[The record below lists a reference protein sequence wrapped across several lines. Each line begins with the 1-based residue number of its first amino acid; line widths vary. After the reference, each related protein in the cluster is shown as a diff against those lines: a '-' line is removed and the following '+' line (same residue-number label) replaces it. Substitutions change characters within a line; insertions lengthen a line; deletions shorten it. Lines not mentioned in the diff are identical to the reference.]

1 MKFLKFFAKSVI
13 LDEKFLMFLLCNALS
28 NAYKNSDLFSFS
40 KGFLGAFLIGF
51 VVYYGCVLIPKKRLR
66 YSLEW
71 LFIGSG
77 IIFSVAEIFTLF
89 MFKMPFSKGLIDT
102 LLATNSSETMA
113 FIKSYKNYLFYYAFI
128 LIALLIAIKIIR
140 FRALIPGVIASV
152 LGLSIL
158 TIGSVHGLTK
168 NDAILKRS
176 LRSLSLARG
185 FYSAYLSLL
194 NRQQAIKFYSFL
206 NNLYLP
212 NDYLLSA
219 GDVKNVVLVIG
230 ESASRN
236 FMQLYGYS
244 VPNNPLLSG
253 LANKRESNNLF
264 VFSDA
269 ISKEARTSEVFESLL
284 NYSNA
289 ETNKPW
295 YHYHNMIDIFKRS
308 HYETFWLEKQ
318 VMDQWGSTQNLVS
331 NRSKNRYYI
340 LGDLEKQIID
350 QWGSAQNQVSKH
362 SKNRYP
368 ILGDYGAYDEELV
381 KFYTKNVQSRLKSK
395 NFIVF
400 HLIGSH
406 LWYSDRFPKSF
417 AKFKTSD
424 LDFSNLHANSDRDK
438 QIVADYVNSLY
449 YNDSVLNEIFNLFK
463 DKDAIVFY
471 LSDHA
476 QDMFES
482 GSTYGHRCSKAGLEI
497 PFMIYVSG
505 IFKEKHPE
513 KVKLIKNALNKP
525 FMSDDLIHSLLPLVG
540 IHTKDEIESKN
551 LFSPQF
557 YAQRKRIVCYGSMD
571 YDKTK

>member
-1 MKFLKFFAKSVI
+1 MKFLKFFTKSVI
-13 LDEKFLMFLLCNALS
+13 LDEKFLMFLLCNTLS

-40 KGFLGAFLIGF
+40 KGFLGTFLIGF
-51 VVYYGCVLIPKKRLR
+51 VVYYAAALIPKRPLQRL
-66 YSLEW
+66 LEW

-89 MFKMPFSKGLIDT
+89 MFKMPFSRGLIDT
-102 LLATNSSETMA
+102 LLATNGSETMA
-113 FIKSYKNYLFYYAFI
+113 FVKSYNNYLFYYAFI
-128 LIALLIAIKIIR
+128 LIALLIVIKTIR
-140 FRALIPGVIASV
+140 FRALVPGVVASI
-152 LGLSIL
+152 LGLSLL
-158 TIGSVHGLTK
+158 TIGSVRYVKYLTS

-185 FYSAYLSLL
+185 FYSAYLSLSD
-194 NRQQAIKFYSFL
+194 RQQAIKFYSFL

-212 NDYLLSA
+212 SDYLSST
-219 GDVKNVVLVIG
+219 GDVSNIVLVIG

-236 FMQLYGYS
+236 FMQLYGYNA
-244 VPNNPLLSG
+244 PNNPLLSE
-253 LANKRESNNLF
+253 LANERERESNNLF
-264 VFSDA
+264 VFSDT
-269 ISKEARTSEVFESLL
+269 ISKEAHTSEVFESLL

-318 VMDQWGSTQNLVS
+318 IIDQWGITQSLVS

-340 LGDLEKQIID
+340 LG
-350 QWGSAQNQVSKH
+350 N
-362 SKNRYP
+362 
-368 ILGDYGAYDEELV
+368 YGAYDEELV
-381 KFYTKNVQSRLKSK
+381 KFYSKNVQSRLKSK

-400 HLIGSH
+400 HLLGSH
-406 LWYSDRFPKSF
+406 SWYADRFPKSF
-417 AKFKTSD
+417 AKFKPND
-424 LDFSNLHANSDRDK
+424 LDFSNLHASSDRDK
-438 QIVADYVNSLY
+438 QIVTDYVNSLY
-449 YNDSVLNEIFNLFK
+449 YNDVVLNGIFNLFK

-482 GSTYGHRCSKAGLEI
+482 GPTYGHRCSKAGLEI

-551 LFSPQF
+551 LFSPKF
-557 YAQRKRIVCYGSMD
+557 DAQRKRIVCYNSMD
-571 YDKTK
+571 YDKIK

>member
-1 MKFLKFFAKSVI
+1 MKKLLKFLKFFASSVT

-51 VVYYGCVLIPKKRLR
+51 VVYYGCALIPKKCLR

-71 LFIGSG
+71 LFIGSS

-113 FIKSYKNYLFYYAFI
+113 FIKSYKNYLPYYALI
-128 LIALLIAIKIIR
+128 LIALLITIKIIR
-140 FRALIPGVIASV
+140 FRALVPGVIVGV
-152 LGLSIL
+152 LGLSVL
-158 TIGSVHGLTK
+158 TIGSVHNIKPLTN

-176 LRSLSLARG
+176 LFSLSLARG
-185 FYSAYLSLL
+185 FYSAYLSLFD
-194 NRQQAIKFYSFL
+194 RQQAIKFYSFL

-212 NDYLLSA
+212 SDYLSST

-244 VPNNPLLSG
+244 VPNNPLLSQ
-253 LANKRESNNLF
+253 LANERERESSNLF
-264 VFSDA
+264 VFFDT
-269 ISKEARTSEVFESLL
+269 ISKEAHTSDVFESLL
-284 NYSNA
+284 NYSDA

-295 YHYHNMIDIFKRS
+295 YHYRNMIDIFKRS

-318 VMDQWGSTQNLVS
+318 IVDEWGITQNLVS
-331 NRSKNRYYI
+331 SRSKNRYYI
-340 LGDLEKQIID
+340 LG
-350 QWGSAQNQVSKH
+350 N
-362 SKNRYP
+362 
-368 ILGDYGAYDEELV
+368 YGAYDEELV
-381 KFYTKNVQSRLKSK
+381 KFYSKNIPSQLKSK

-406 LWYSDRFPKSF
+406 SWYADRFPKSF
-417 AKFKTSD
+417 AKFKPSD
-424 LDFSNLHANSDRDK
+424 LSFSNLHVSNDRDK

-449 YNDSVLNEIFNLFK
+449 YNDAVLNGIFNLFK

-476 QDMFES
+476 QDIFES

-497 PFMIYVSG
+497 PFMIYVSD

-513 KVKLIKNALNKP
+513 KVELIKNALNKP

-540 IHTKDEIESKN
+540 IRTKDEIESKN
-551 LFSPQF
+551 LFSPKF
-557 YAQRKRIVCYGSMD
+557 DAQRKRITCRWGFGS
-571 YDKTK
+571 

>member
-1 MKFLKFFAKSVI
+1 MEKLLKFLKFFANSVT
-13 LDEKFLMFLLCNALS
+13 LDEKFLIFLLCNALS

-51 VVYYGCVLIPKKRLR
+51 VVYYGCALIPKKRLR

-113 FIKSYKNYLFYYAFI
+113 FIKSYKNYLLYYALI
-128 LIALLIAIKIIR
+128 LIALLITIKIIR
-140 FRALIPGVIASV
+140 FRALVPGVIAGV

-158 TIGSVHGLTK
+158 TIGNVRNVKPLTN

-176 LRSLSLARG
+176 LFSLSLARG
-185 FYSAYLSLL
+185 FYSAYLSLFD
-194 NRQQAIKFYSFL
+194 RQQAIKFYSFFS
-206 NNLYLP
+206 NLYLP
-212 NDYLLSA
+212 SDYLSST
-219 GDVKNVVLVIG
+219 GDVPNIVLVIG

-244 VPNNPLLSG
+244 VPNNPLLSE
-253 LANKRESNNLF
+253 LANERERESNNLF
-264 VFSDA
+264 VFSDT
-269 ISKEARTSEVFESLL
+269 ISKEAHTSDVFESLL
-284 NYSNA
+284 NYSDA

-295 YHYHNMIDIFKRS
+295 YHYRNMIDIFKRS

-318 VMDQWGSTQNLVS
+318 TVDEWGITQNLVS

-340 LGDLEKQIID
+340 LG
-350 QWGSAQNQVSKH
+350 N
-362 SKNRYP
+362 
-368 ILGDYGAYDEELV
+368 YGAYDEELV
-381 KFYTKNVQSRLKSK
+381 KFYSKNILSQLKSK

-400 HLIGSH
+400 HLRGSH
-406 LWYSDRFPKSF
+406 KTYSERFPKSF
-417 AKFKTSD
+417 AKFKPSD
-424 LDFSNLHANSDRDK
+424 LSFSNLHASNDRDK

-449 YNDSVLNEIFNLFK
+449 YNDAVLNGIFNLFK

-476 QDMFES
+476 QDVFES
-482 GSTYGHRCSKAGLEI
+482 GPTYGHRCSKAGLEI
-497 PFMIYVSG
+497 PFMIYISD

-513 KVKLIKNALNKP
+513 KVELIKNALNKP

-540 IHTKDEIESKN
+540 IRTKDEIKSKN

-557 YAQRKRIVCYGSMD
+557 DAQRKRAVCYGSMD
-571 YDKTK
+571 YDRAEK

>member
-1 MKFLKFFAKSVI
+1 MKFLKFFASSVT

-51 VVYYGCVLIPKKRLR
+51 VVYYGCALIPKKRLK

-113 FIKSYKNYLFYYAFI
+113 FIKSYKNYLLYYALI

-140 FRALIPGVIASV
+140 FRALVPGVIASV

-158 TIGSVHGLTK
+158 TIGSVRNIKHLTK

-176 LRSLSLARG
+176 LFSLSLARG
-185 FYSAYLSLL
+185 FYSAYLSLFD
-194 NRQQAIKFYSFL
+194 RQQAIKFYSFL

-212 NDYLLSA
+212 SDYLSST
-219 GDVKNVVLVIG
+219 GDISNVVLVIG

-244 VPNNPLLSG
+244 VPNNPLSSE
-253 LANKRESNNLF
+253 LANERERERESNNLF
-264 VFSDA
+264 VFSDT
-269 ISKEARTSEVFESLL
+269 ISKEAHTSDVFESLL
-284 NYSNA
+284 NYSDA
-289 ETNKPW
+289 ETTKPW

-318 VMDQWGSTQNLVS
+318 IVDEWGITQNLVS

-340 LGDLEKQIID
+340 LG
-350 QWGSAQNQVSKH
+350 N
-362 SKNRYP
+362 
-368 ILGDYGAYDEELV
+368 YGAYDEELV
-381 KFYTKNVQSRLKSK
+381 KFYSKNVQPQLKSK

-400 HLIGSH
+400 HLLGSH
-406 LWYSDRFPKSF
+406 SWYADRFPKSF
-417 AKFKTSD
+417 AKFKPSD
-424 LDFSNLHANSDRDK
+424 LSFSNLHASSDRDK

-449 YNDSVLNEIFNLFK
+449 YNDFVLNGIFNLFK

-476 QDMFES
+476 QDIFES
-482 GSTYGHRCSKAGLEI
+482 GPTYGHSCSKAGLEI
-497 PFMIYVSG
+497 PFMIYVSD

-557 YAQRKRIVCYGSMD
+557 DAQRKRAVCYGSMN
-571 YDKTK
+571 YDRTK

>member
-1 MKFLKFFAKSVI
+1 MEKLLKFLKFFASSVT

-51 VVYYGCVLIPKKRLR
+51 VVYYGYALIPKKRLK

-102 LLATNSSETMA
+102 LLATNGPETMA
-113 FIKSYKNYLFYYAFI
+113 FVKSYNNYLFYYAFI
-128 LIALLIAIKIIR
+128 LISLLIAIKTIR
-140 FRALIPGVIASV
+140 FRALVPGVIASV

-158 TIGSVHGLTK
+158 TIGSVRNIKHLTE

-176 LRSLSLARG
+176 LFSLSLARW
-185 FYSAYLSLL
+185 FYSAYLSLTD
-194 NRQQAIKFYSFL
+194 RQQAIKFYSFF

-212 NDYLLSA
+212 SDYLSGT
-219 GDVKNVVLVIG
+219 GDVSNVILVIG

-236 FMQLYGYS
+236 FMQLYGYNA
-244 VPNNPLLSG
+244 PNNPLLSE
-253 LANKRESNNLF
+253 LANERERESNNLF
-264 VFSDA
+264 VFSDT
-269 ISKEARTSEVFESLL
+269 ISKEAHTSEVFESLL
-284 NYSNA
+284 NYNNA

-318 VMDQWGSTQNLVS
+318 IIDQWGITQNLVS

-340 LGDLEKQIID
+340 LGD
-350 QWGSAQNQVSKH
+350 
-362 SKNRYP
+362 
-368 ILGDYGAYDEELV
+368 YGAYDEELA
-381 KFYTKNVQSRLKSK
+381 KFYSKNVQPKLKSK

-400 HLIGSH
+400 HLLGSH
-406 LWYSDRFPKSF
+406 SWYADRFPKSF
-417 AKFKTSD
+417 TKFKPND
-424 LDFSNLHANSDRDK
+424 LDFSHLHASSDRDK
-438 QIVADYVNSLY
+438 QIVTDYVNSLY
-449 YNDSVLNEIFNLFK
+449 YNDAVLNGIFNLFK

-497 PFMIYVSG
+497 PFMIYVSD

-513 KVKLIKNALNKP
+513 KVELIKNALNKP

-551 LFSPQF
+551 LFSPKF
-557 YAQRKRIVCYGSMD
+557 DTQRKRTTCRWGFGS
-571 YDKTK
+571 

>member
-1 MKFLKFFAKSVI
+1 MEKLLKFLKFFASSVT
-13 LDEKFLMFLLCNALS
+13 LDEKFLIFLLCNALS

-51 VVYYGCVLIPKKRLR
+51 VVYYGCALIPKKRLQ

-113 FIKSYKNYLFYYAFI
+113 FIKSYKNYLFYYALI
-128 LIALLIAIKIIR
+128 LIALLIMIKIIR
-140 FRALIPGVIASV
+140 FRALVPGVIAGV

-158 TIGSVHGLTK
+158 TIGSVRNIKHLTK

-176 LRSLSLARG
+176 LFSLSLARG
-185 FYSAYLSLL
+185 FYSAYLSLFD
-194 NRQQAIKFYSFL
+194 RQQAIKFYSFFS
-206 NNLYLP
+206 NLYLP
-212 NDYLLSA
+212 SDYLSST
-219 GDVKNVVLVIG
+219 GDVPNVVLVIG

-244 VPNNPLLSG
+244 VPNNPLLSE
-253 LANKRESNNLF
+253 LANERERESNNLF
-264 VFSDA
+264 VFSDT
-269 ISKEARTSEVFESLL
+269 ISKEAHTSDVFENLL
-284 NYSNA
+284 NYSDA

-318 VMDQWGSTQNLVS
+318 IVDEWGITQNLVS

-340 LGDLEKQIID
+340 LG
-350 QWGSAQNQVSKH
+350 N
-362 SKNRYP
+362 
-368 ILGDYGAYDEELV
+368 YGAYDEELV
-381 KFYTKNVQSRLKSK
+381 KFYSKNVQPQLKSK

-406 LWYSDRFPKSF
+406 SWYADRFPKSF
-417 AKFKTSD
+417 AKFKPSD
-424 LDFSNLHANSDRDK
+424 LSFSNLHVSNDRDK

-449 YNDSVLNEIFNLFK
+449 YNDAVLNGIFNLFK

-476 QDMFES
+476 QDVFES

-497 PFMIYVSG
+497 PFMIYVSD

-525 FMSDDLIHSLLPLVG
+525 FMSDNLIHSLLPLVG
-540 IHTKDEIESKN
+540 IRTKDEIESKN

-557 YAQRKRIVCYGSMD
+557 DAQRKRAVCHGSMD
-571 YDKTK
+571 YDKVAK

>member
-1 MKFLKFFAKSVI
+1 MEKLLKFLKFFASSVT
-13 LDEKFLMFLLCNALS
+13 LDEKFLIFLLCNALS

-51 VVYYGCVLIPKKRLR
+51 VVYYAATLIPKRPLQRL
-66 YSLEW
+66 LEW

-102 LLATNSSETMA
+102 LLATNGPETMA
-113 FIKSYKNYLFYYAFI
+113 FVKSYNNYLFYYALI

-140 FRALIPGVIASV
+140 FRALVPGVIASV

-158 TIGSVHGLTK
+158 TIGSVRLLNTSTS

-185 FYSAYLSLL
+185 FYSAYLSLTD
-194 NRQQAIKFYSFL
+194 RQQAIKFYSFF

-212 NDYLLSA
+212 SDYLSST
-219 GDVKNVVLVIG
+219 GDVSNVILVIG

-236 FMQLYGYS
+236 FMQLYGYNA
-244 VPNNPLLSG
+244 PNNPLLSE
-253 LANKRESNNLF
+253 LANERERERERESNNLF
-264 VFSDA
+264 VFSDT
-269 ISKEARTSEVFESLL
+269 ISKEAHTSDVFENLL

-289 ETNKPW
+289 EINKPW

-318 VMDQWGSTQNLVS
+318 IVDEWGITQNLVS

-340 LGDLEKQIID
+340 LG
-350 QWGSAQNQVSKH
+350 N
-362 SKNRYP
+362 
-368 ILGDYGAYDEELV
+368 YGAYDEELV
-381 KFYTKNVQSRLKSK
+381 KFYSKNVQPKLKSK

-400 HLIGSH
+400 HLLGSH
-406 LWYSDRFPKSF
+406 SWYADRFPKSF
-417 AKFKTSD
+417 AKFKPSD
-424 LDFSNLHANSDRDK
+424 LSFSNLHASNDRDK

-449 YNDSVLNEIFNLFK
+449 YNDFVLNGIFNLFK

-476 QDMFES
+476 QDIFES
-482 GSTYGHRCSKAGLEI
+482 GPTYGHSCSKAGLEI
-497 PFMIYVSG
+497 PFMIYVSD

-551 LFSPQF
+551 LFSPKF
-557 YAQRKRIVCYGSMD
+557 DSQRKRAVCYGSMN
-571 YDKTK
+571 YDRTK

>member
-1 MKFLKFFAKSVI
+1 MEKLLKFLKFFASSVT

-51 VVYYGCVLIPKKRLR
+51 VVYYGCALIPKKRLR

-113 FIKSYKNYLFYYAFI
+113 FIKSYKNYLFYYALI
-128 LIALLIAIKIIR
+128 LIALLVTIKIIR
-140 FRALIPGVIASV
+140 FRALVPGVIAGV

-158 TIGSVHGLTK
+158 TIGSVRNVKHLAK
-168 NDAILKRS
+168 NDAILKKS
-176 LRSLSLARG
+176 LHSLSLARG
-185 FYSAYLSLL
+185 FYSAYLSLFD
-194 NRQQAIKFYSFL
+194 RQQAIKFYSFFS
-206 NNLYLP
+206 NLYLP
-212 NDYLLSA
+212 SDYLSST

-236 FMQLYGYS
+236 FMQLYGYNA
-244 VPNNPLLSG
+244 PNNPLLSE
-253 LANKRESNNLF
+253 LANERERESNNLF
-264 VFSDA
+264 VFSDT
-269 ISKEARTSEVFESLL
+269 ISKEAHISDVFESLL
-284 NYSNA
+284 NYSDA
-289 ETNKPW
+289 ETTKPW

-318 VMDQWGSTQNLVS
+318 IVDEWGITQNLVS

-340 LGDLEKQIID
+340 LG
-350 QWGSAQNQVSKH
+350 N
-362 SKNRYP
+362 
-368 ILGDYGAYDEELV
+368 YGAYDEELV
-381 KFYTKNVQSRLKSK
+381 KFYSKNVQPQLKSK

-400 HLIGSH
+400 HLLGSH
-406 LWYSDRFPKSF
+406 SWYADRFPKSF
-417 AKFKTSD
+417 AKFKPSD
-424 LDFSNLHANSDRDK
+424 LSFSNLHVSNDRDK

-449 YNDSVLNEIFNLFK
+449 YNDFVLNGIFNLFK

-476 QDMFES
+476 QDVFES
-482 GSTYGHRCSKAGLEI
+482 GPTYGHSCSKAGLEI
-497 PFMIYVSG
+497 PFMIYVSD

-551 LFSPQF
+551 LFSPKF
-557 YAQRKRIVCYGSMD
+557 DTQRKRTTCRWGFGS
-571 YDKTK
+571 

>member
-1 MKFLKFFAKSVI
+1 MEKLLKFLKFFANSVT

-51 VVYYGCVLIPKKRLR
+51 VVYYGCTLIPKKRLK

-128 LIALLIAIKIIR
+128 LISLLIAIKIIR
-140 FRALIPGVIASV
+140 FRALVPGVIAGV

-158 TIGSVHGLTK
+158 TIGSVRNIKHLTK

-176 LRSLSLARG
+176 LFSLSLTRG
-185 FYSAYLSLL
+185 FYSAYLSLFD
-194 NRQQAIKFYSFL
+194 RQQAIKFYSFL

-212 NDYLLSA
+212 SDYLSSM
-219 GDVKNVVLVIG
+219 GDVENVVLVIG

-236 FMQLYGYS
+236 FMQLYGYNA
-244 VPNNPLLSG
+244 PNNPLLSK
-253 LANKRESNNLF
+253 LANERERESNNLF
-264 VFSDA
+264 VFSDT
-269 ISKEARTSEVFESLL
+269 ISKEAHTSDVFESLL

-318 VMDQWGSTQNLVS
+318 IVDEWGITQNLVS

-340 LGDLEKQIID
+340 LG
-350 QWGSAQNQVSKH
+350 N
-362 SKNRYP
+362 
-368 ILGDYGAYDEELV
+368 YGAYDEELV
-381 KFYTKNVQSRLKSK
+381 KFYSKNIPSQLKSK

-400 HLIGSH
+400 HLLGSH
-406 LWYSDRFPKSF
+406 SWYADRFPKSF
-417 AKFKTSD
+417 AKFKPSD
-424 LDFSNLHANSDRDK
+424 LSFSNLHASSDRDK

-449 YNDSVLNEIFNLFK
+449 YNDFVLNGIFNLFK

-476 QDMFES
+476 QDIFES
-482 GSTYGHRCSKAGLEI
+482 GPTYGHRCSKAGLEI
-497 PFMIYVSG
+497 PFMIYVSD

-551 LFSPQF
+551 LFSPKF
-557 YAQRKRIVCYGSMD
+557 DTQRKRAVCYGSMN
-571 YDKTK
+571 YDRTK

>member
-51 VVYYGCVLIPKKRLR
+51 VVYYATALIPKRPLQRL
-66 YSLEW
+66 LEW

-102 LLATNSSETMA
+102 LLATNGSETMA
-113 FIKSYKNYLFYYAFI
+113 FVKSYNNYLFYYAFI
-128 LIALLIAIKIIR
+128 LIALLIAIKTIR
-140 FRALIPGVIASV
+140 FRALVPGVIASV

-158 TIGSVHGLTK
+158 TIGSVRLLNTSTS

-185 FYSAYLSLL
+185 FYSAYLSLTD
-194 NRQQAIKFYSFL
+194 RQQAIKFYSFF

-212 NDYLLSA
+212 SDYLSGT
-219 GDVKNVVLVIG
+219 GDVSNVILVIG

-236 FMQLYGYS
+236 FMQLYGYNA
-244 VPNNPLLSG
+244 PNNPLLSE
-253 LANKRESNNLF
+253 LANERERERESNNLF
-264 VFSDA
+264 VFSDT
-269 ISKEARTSEVFESLL
+269 ISKEAHTSDVFENLL

-318 VMDQWGSTQNLVS
+318 IIDQWGITQNLVS

-340 LGDLEKQIID
+340 LGD
-350 QWGSAQNQVSKH
+350 
-362 SKNRYP
+362 
-368 ILGDYGAYDEELV
+368 YGAYDEELV
-381 KFYTKNVQSRLKSK
+381 KFYAKNVQSKLKSK

-400 HLIGSH
+400 HLLGSH
-406 LWYSDRFPKSF
+406 SWYADRFPKSF
-417 AKFKTSD
+417 AKFKPSD
-424 LDFSNLHANSDRDK
+424 LDFSNLHASSDRDK
-438 QIVADYVNSLY
+438 QIVTDYVNSLY
-449 YNDSVLNEIFNLFK
+449 YNDAVLNEIFNLFK

-551 LFSPQF
+551 LFSPKF
-557 YAQRKRIVCYGSMD
+557 DAQRKRIVCRGSMD
-571 YDKTK
+571 YDKIK

>member
-1 MKFLKFFAKSVI
+1 MEKRLKFLKFFAKSVI

-51 VVYYGCVLIPKKRLR
+51 VVYYAAALIPKRPLQRL
-66 YSLEW
+66 LEW

-77 IIFSVAEIFTLF
+77 IILSVAEIFTLF

-102 LLATNSSETMA
+102 LLATNGSETMA
-113 FIKSYKNYLFYYAFI
+113 FVKSYNNYLFYYAFI
-128 LIALLIAIKIIR
+128 LIALLIAIKTIR
-140 FRALIPGVIASV
+140 FRALVPGVVASV
-152 LGLSIL
+152 LGLSLL
-158 TIGSVHGLTK
+158 TIGSVRHVKYLTS

-176 LRSLSLARG
+176 LCSLSLARG
-185 FYSAYLSLL
+185 FYSAYLSLTD
-194 NRQQAIKFYSFL
+194 RQQAIKFYSFF

-212 NDYLLSA
+212 SDYLSST
-219 GDVKNVVLVIG
+219 GDVSNVVLVIG
-230 ESASRN
+230 ESTSRN
-236 FMQLYGYS
+236 FMQLYGYNA
-244 VPNNPLLSG
+244 PNNPLLSQ
-253 LANKRESNNLF
+253 LANERESNNLF

-269 ISKEARTSEVFESLL
+269 ISKEAHISEVFESLL

-318 VMDQWGSTQNLVS
+318 IIDQWGITQSLVS
-331 NRSKNRYYI
+331 SRSKNRYYI
-340 LGDLEKQIID
+340 LG
-350 QWGSAQNQVSKH
+350 N
-362 SKNRYP
+362 
-368 ILGDYGAYDEELV
+368 YGAYDEELA
-381 KFYTKNVQSRLKSK
+381 KFYSKNVQSRLKSK

-406 LWYSDRFPKSF
+406 SWYADRFPKSF
-417 AKFKTSD
+417 AKFKPND
-424 LDFSNLHANSDRDK
+424 LDFSHLHTSSDRDK
-438 QIVADYVNSLY
+438 QIVTDYVNSLY
-449 YNDSVLNEIFNLFK
+449 YNDAVLNEIFNLFK

-497 PFMIYVSG
+497 PFMIYVSD

-540 IHTKDEIESKN
+540 IHTKDEVESKN
-551 LFSPQF
+551 LFSPKF
-557 YAQRKRIVCYGSMD
+557 DAQRKRIVCYNSMD
-571 YDKTK
+571 YDKIK

>member
-1 MKFLKFFAKSVI
+1 MEKLLKFLKFFASSVT

-51 VVYYGCVLIPKKRLR
+51 VVYYGCTLIPKKRLK

-128 LIALLIAIKIIR
+128 LISLLIAIKIIR
-140 FRALIPGVIASV
+140 FRALVPGVIAGV

-158 TIGSVHGLTK
+158 TIGSVRNVKHLTK

-176 LRSLSLARG
+176 LFSLSLTRG
-185 FYSAYLSLL
+185 FYSAYLSLTD
-194 NRQQAIKFYSFL
+194 RQQAIKFYSFL

-212 NDYLLSA
+212 SDYLSST

-244 VPNNPLLSG
+244 VPNNPLLSQ
-253 LANKRESNNLF
+253 LANERERERESNNLF
-264 VFSDA
+264 VFSDT
-269 ISKEARTSEVFESLL
+269 ISKEAHTSDVFENLL

-318 VMDQWGSTQNLVS
+318 IIDQWGITQNLVS

-340 LGDLEKQIID
+340 LGD
-350 QWGSAQNQVSKH
+350 
-362 SKNRYP
+362 
-368 ILGDYGAYDEELV
+368 YGAYDEELV
-381 KFYTKNVQSRLKSK
+381 KFYSKNIQPQLKSK

-406 LWYSDRFPKSF
+406 SWYADRFPKNF
-417 AKFKTSD
+417 AKFKPSD
-424 LDFSNLHANSDRDK
+424 LSFSNLHVSNDRDK

-449 YNDSVLNEIFNLFK
+449 YNDFVLNGIFNLFK

-476 QDMFES
+476 QDVFES
-482 GSTYGHRCSKAGLEI
+482 GPTYGHSCSKAGLEI
-497 PFMIYVSG
+497 PFMIYVSD

-551 LFSPQF
+551 LFSPKF
-557 YAQRKRIVCYGSMD
+557 DAQRKRITCRLGFGS
-571 YDKTK
+571 

>member
-1 MKFLKFFAKSVI
+1 MKFLKFFASSVT
-13 LDEKFLMFLLCNALS
+13 LDEKFLIFLLCNALS

-51 VVYYGCVLIPKKRLR
+51 VVYYGCALIPKKRLK

-113 FIKSYKNYLFYYAFI
+113 FIKSYKNYLLYYALI

-140 FRALIPGVIASV
+140 FRALVPGVIASV

-158 TIGSVHGLTK
+158 TIGSVRNIKHLTK

-176 LRSLSLARG
+176 LFSLSLARG
-185 FYSAYLSLL
+185 FYSAYLSLFD
-194 NRQQAIKFYSFL
+194 RQQAIKFYSFL

-212 NDYLLSA
+212 SDYLSST

-236 FMQLYGYS
+236 FMQLYGYNA
-244 VPNNPLLSG
+244 PNNPLLSE
-253 LANKRESNNLF
+253 LANERERESNNLF
-264 VFSDA
+264 VFSDT
-269 ISKEARTSEVFESLL
+269 ISKEGSTSDVFESLL
-284 NYSNA
+284 NYSDA
-289 ETNKPW
+289 ETTKPW

-318 VMDQWGSTQNLVS
+318 FVDQWSLIQDLVS
-331 NRSKNRYYI
+331 SRSKNRYYI
-340 LGDLEKQIID
+340 LG
-350 QWGSAQNQVSKH
+350 N
-362 SKNRYP
+362 
-368 ILGDYGAYDEELV
+368 YGAYDEELV
-381 KFYTKNVQSRLKSK
+381 KFYSKNVQPQLKSK

-400 HLIGSH
+400 HLRGSH
-406 LWYSDRFPKSF
+406 KTYSERFPQSF
-417 AKFKTSD
+417 AKFKPSD
-424 LDFSNLHANSDRDK
+424 LSFSNLHASSDRDK

-449 YNDSVLNEIFNLFK
+449 YNDFVLNGIFNLFK

-476 QDMFES
+476 QDIFES
-482 GSTYGHRCSKAGLEI
+482 NPTYGHRCSKAGLEI
-497 PFMIYVSG
+497 PFMIYVSN

-551 LFSPQF
+551 LFSPKF
-557 YAQRKRIVCYGSMD
+557 DTQRKRITCRWGFGS
-571 YDKTK
+571 

>member
-1 MKFLKFFAKSVI
+1 MEKLLKFLKFFASSVT
-13 LDEKFLMFLLCNALS
+13 LDEKFLIFLLCNALS

-51 VVYYGCVLIPKKRLR
+51 VVYYGCTLIPKKRLR

-128 LIALLIAIKIIR
+128 LIALLIMIKIIR
-140 FRALIPGVIASV
+140 FRALVPGVIAGV

-158 TIGSVHGLTK
+158 TIGSVRNVKHLTK

-176 LRSLSLARG
+176 LFSLSLARG
-185 FYSAYLSLL
+185 FYSAYLSLTD
-194 NRQQAIKFYSFL
+194 RQQAIKFYSFFS
-206 NNLYLP
+206 NLYLP
-212 NDYLLSA
+212 SDYLSST
-219 GDVKNVVLVIG
+219 GDVPNVVLVIG

-244 VPNNPLLSG
+244 VPNNPLLSE
-253 LANKRESNNLF
+253 LANERERERESNNLF
-264 VFSDA
+264 VFSDT
-269 ISKEARTSEVFESLL
+269 ISKEAHTSDVFESLL

-318 VMDQWGSTQNLVS
+318 IVDEWGITQNLVS

-340 LGDLEKQIID
+340 LG
-350 QWGSAQNQVSKH
+350 N
-362 SKNRYP
+362 
-368 ILGDYGAYDEELV
+368 YGAYDEELV
-381 KFYTKNVQSRLKSK
+381 KFYSKNVQPKLKSK

-406 LWYSDRFPKSF
+406 SLYADRFPKSF
-417 AKFKTSD
+417 AKFKPSD
-424 LDFSNLHANSDRDK
+424 LSFSNLHASNDRDK

-449 YNDSVLNEIFNLFK
+449 YNDAVLNGIFNLFK

-476 QDMFES
+476 QDVFES

-497 PFMIYVSG
+497 PFMIYISD

-557 YAQRKRIVCYGSMD
+557 DAQRKRAVCHGSMD
-571 YDKTK
+571 YDRAER

>member
-1 MKFLKFFAKSVI
+1 MEKLLKFLKFFSSSVT
-13 LDEKFLMFLLCNALS
+13 LDEKFLIFLLCNALS

-51 VVYYGCVLIPKKRLR
+51 VVYYGCALIPKKRLK

-113 FIKSYKNYLFYYAFI
+113 FIKSYNNYLFYYAFI
-128 LIALLIAIKIIR
+128 LISLLIAIKIIR
-140 FRALIPGVIASV
+140 FRVLVPGVIAGV

-158 TIGSVHGLTK
+158 TIGSVRNIKHLTE

-176 LRSLSLARG
+176 LFSLSLTRG
-185 FYSAYLSLL
+185 FYSAYLSLFD
-194 NRQQAIKFYSFL
+194 RQQAIKFYSFL

-212 NDYLLSA
+212 SDYLSST

-236 FMQLYGYS
+236 FMQLYGYNA
-244 VPNNPLLSG
+244 PNNPLLSE
-253 LANKRESNNLF
+253 LANERERESNNLF
-264 VFSDA
+264 VFSDT
-269 ISKEARTSEVFESLL
+269 ISKEAHTSDVFESLL
-284 NYSNA
+284 NYSDA
-289 ETNKPW
+289 ETTKPW

-318 VMDQWGSTQNLVS
+318 IVDEWGITQNLVS

-340 LGDLEKQIID
+340 LG
-350 QWGSAQNQVSKH
+350 N
-362 SKNRYP
+362 
-368 ILGDYGAYDEELV
+368 YGAYDEELV
-381 KFYTKNVQSRLKSK
+381 KFYSKNIPSQLKSK

-400 HLIGSH
+400 HLLGSH
-406 LWYSDRFPKSF
+406 SWYADRFPKSF
-417 AKFKTSD
+417 AKFKPSD
-424 LDFSNLHANSDRDK
+424 LSFSNLHASSDRDK

-449 YNDSVLNEIFNLFK
+449 YNDFVLNGIFNLFK

-476 QDMFES
+476 QDIFES
-482 GSTYGHRCSKAGLEI
+482 GPTYGHSCSKAGLEI
-497 PFMIYVSG
+497 PFMIYVSD
-505 IFKEKHPE
+505 IFKEKYPE

-551 LFSPQF
+551 LFSPKF
-557 YAQRKRIVCYGSMD
+557 DSQRKRAVCYGSMN
-571 YDKTK
+571 YDRTK

>member
-1 MKFLKFFAKSVI
+1 MTFLKFFAKSVI
-13 LDEKFLMFLLCNALS
+13 LDEKFLIFLLCNALS

-51 VVYYGCVLIPKKRLR
+51 VVYYAAALIPKRPLQRL
-66 YSLEW
+66 LEW

-89 MFKMPFSKGLIDT
+89 MFKMPFSKGLINT
-102 LLATNSSETMA
+102 LLATNGSETMA
-113 FIKSYKNYLFYYAFI
+113 FVKSYNDYLFYYAFI
-128 LIALLIAIKIIR
+128 LIALLIAIKTIR
-140 FRALIPGVIASV
+140 FRALVPGAIASV

-158 TIGSVHGLTK
+158 TIGSVRHVKYLTS
-168 NDAILKRS
+168 NDAILKGS

-185 FYSAYLSLL
+185 FHSAYLSLSD
-194 NRQQAIKFYSFL
+194 RQQAIKFYSFF

-212 NDYLLSA
+212 SGYLSST
-219 GDVKNVVLVIG
+219 GDVSNVILVIG

-244 VPNNPLLSG
+244 VPNNPLLSE
-253 LANKRESNNLF
+253 LANERERESNNLF
-264 VFSDA
+264 VFSDT
-269 ISKEARTSEVFESLL
+269 ISKKAHTSEVFESLL

-308 HYETFWLEKQ
+308 HYETFWLERQ
-318 VMDQWGSTQNLVS
+318 IIDQWGITQNLLA
-331 NRSKNRYYI
+331 NRSKNRYY
-340 LGDLEKQIID
+340 L
-350 QWGSAQNQVSKH
+350 S
-362 SKNRYP
+362 
-368 ILGDYGAYDEELV
+368 ILGDYGAYDEELA
-381 KFYTKNVQSRLKSK
+381 KFYSKNVQSRLKSK

-406 LWYSDRFPKSF
+406 IWYADRFPKRF
-417 AKFKTSD
+417 AKFKPND
-424 LDFSNLHANSDRDK
+424 LDFSNLHASSDRDK

-449 YNDSVLNEIFNLFK
+449 YNDAVLNGIFNLFK

-497 PFMIYVSG
+497 PFMIYVSDT
-505 IFKEKHPE
+505 FKEKHPE
-513 KVKLIKNALNKP
+513 KVKLIKSALNKP

-551 LFSPQF
+551 LFSPKF
-557 YAQRKRIVCYGSMD
+557 DAQRKRIVCWGSMD

>member
-1 MKFLKFFAKSVI
+1 MEKLLKFLKSFASSVT

-28 NAYKNSDLFSFS
+28 NTYKNSDLFSFS

-140 FRALIPGVIASV
+140 FRALVPGVIAGV

-158 TIGSVHGLTK
+158 TIGSVHNIKHLTK

-176 LRSLSLARG
+176 LFSLSLSRG
-185 FYSAYLSLL
+185 FYSAYLSLTD
-194 NRQQAIKFYSFL
+194 RQQAIKFYSFL

-212 NDYLLSA
+212 SDYLSSTD
-219 GDVKNVVLVIG
+219 DVSNVVLVIG

-244 VPNNPLLSG
+244 VPNNPLLSE
-253 LANKRESNNLF
+253 LANERERERESNNLF
-264 VFSDA
+264 VFSDT
-269 ISKEARTSEVFESLL
+269 ISKEAHTSDVFENLL
-284 NYSNA
+284 NYSDA

-318 VMDQWGSTQNLVS
+318 IVDEWGITQNLVS
-331 NRSKNRYYI
+331 NHSKNRYYI
-340 LGDLEKQIID
+340 LG
-350 QWGSAQNQVSKH
+350 N
-362 SKNRYP
+362 
-368 ILGDYGAYDEELV
+368 YGAYDEELV
-381 KFYTKNVQSRLKSK
+381 KFYSKNIPSQLKSK

-400 HLIGSH
+400 HLLGSH
-406 LWYSDRFPKSF
+406 SWYADRFPKSF
-417 AKFKTSD
+417 AKFKPSD
-424 LDFSNLHANSDRDK
+424 LSFSNLHVSNDRDK

-449 YNDSVLNEIFNLFK
+449 YNDFVLNGIFNLFK

-476 QDMFES
+476 QDIFES
-482 GSTYGHRCSKAGLEI
+482 GPTYGHRCSKAGLEI
-497 PFMIYVSG
+497 PFMIYVSD

-513 KVKLIKNALNKP
+513 KVELIKNALNKP

-540 IHTKDEIESKN
+540 IRTKDEIESKN

-557 YAQRKRIVCYGSMD
+557 DAQRKRAVCYGSMD
-571 YDKTK
+571 YDKVAK

>member
-1 MKFLKFFAKSVI
+1 MKFLKFFANSVT
-13 LDEKFLMFLLCNALS
+13 LDEKFFMFLLCNALS

-40 KGFLGAFLIGF
+40 KGFLGAFFIGF
-51 VVYYGCVLIPKKRLR
+51 VVYYGCALIPKKRLK

-77 IIFSVAEIFTLF
+77 IIFSVAEIFTLL
-89 MFKMPFSKGLIDT
+89 MFKMPFSKGLTDT

-113 FIKSYKNYLFYYAFI
+113 FIKSYKNYLLYYALI
-128 LIALLIAIKIIR
+128 LIALLVTIKMIR
-140 FRALIPGVIASV
+140 FRALVPGVIAGV

-158 TIGSVHGLTK
+158 TIGSVRNIKHLTK

-176 LRSLSLARG
+176 LFSLSLTMG
-185 FYSAYLSLL
+185 FYSAYLSLFD
-194 NRQQAIKFYSFL
+194 RQQAIKFYSFL
-206 NNLYLP
+206 NNIYLP
-212 NDYLLSA
+212 SDYLSST

-236 FMQLYGYS
+236 FMQLYGYNA
-244 VPNNPLLSG
+244 PNNPLLSE
-253 LANKRESNNLF
+253 LANERERERESNNLF
-264 VFSDA
+264 VFSDT
-269 ISKEARTSEVFESLL
+269 ISKEGSTSDVFESLL
-284 NYSNA
+284 NYSDA
-289 ETNKPW
+289 ETTKPW

-318 VMDQWGSTQNLVS
+318 FVDQWSLIQDLVS
-331 NRSKNRYYI
+331 SRSKNRYYI
-340 LGDLEKQIID
+340 LG
-350 QWGSAQNQVSKH
+350 N
-362 SKNRYP
+362 
-368 ILGDYGAYDEELV
+368 YGQYDEELV
-381 KFYTKNVQSRLKSK
+381 KFYSKNVQPQLKSK

-400 HLIGSH
+400 HLLGSH
-406 LWYSDRFPKSF
+406 SWYADRFPKSF
-417 AKFKTSD
+417 AKFKPSD
-424 LDFSNLHANSDRDK
+424 LSFSNLHASSDRDK

-449 YNDSVLNEIFNLFK
+449 YNDFVLNGIFNLFK

-476 QDMFES
+476 QDIFES
-482 GSTYGHRCSKAGLEI
+482 GPTYGHSCSKAGLEI
-497 PFMIYVSG
+497 PFMIYVSD

-551 LFSPQF
+551 LFSPKF
-557 YAQRKRIVCYGSMD
+557 DSQRKRAVCYGSMN
-571 YDKTK
+571 YDRTK

>member
-1 MKFLKFFAKSVI
+1 MEKLLKFLKFFASSVT

-51 VVYYGCVLIPKKRLR
+51 VVYYGCALIPKKRLQ

-71 LFIGSG
+71 LFIGSD

-140 FRALIPGVIASV
+140 FRALVPSVIAGV

-158 TIGSVHGLTK
+158 TIGSVHNIKHLTK

-176 LRSLSLARG
+176 LFSLSLVRG
-185 FYSAYLSLL
+185 FYSIYLSLFD
-194 NRQQAIKFYSFL
+194 RQQAIKFYSFFS
-206 NNLYLP
+206 NLYLP
-212 NDYLLSA
+212 SDYLSST
-219 GDVKNVVLVIG
+219 GDVPNVVLVIG

-244 VPNNPLLSG
+244 VPNNPLLSQ
-253 LANKRESNNLF
+253 LANERERESNNLF
-264 VFSDA
+264 VFSDT
-269 ISKEARTSEVFESLL
+269 ISKEAHTSDVFESLL
-284 NYSNA
+284 NYSDA

-308 HYETFWLEKQ
+308 HHETFWLEKQ
-318 VMDQWGSTQNLVS
+318 TVDEWGITQNLVS
-331 NRSKNRYYI
+331 NRSKNRYDI
-340 LGDLEKQIID
+340 LG
-350 QWGSAQNQVSKH
+350 N
-362 SKNRYP
+362 
-368 ILGDYGAYDEELV
+368 YGAYDEELV
-381 KFYTKNVQSRLKSK
+381 KFYSKNVQPQLKSK

-406 LWYSDRFPKSF
+406 SWYADRFPKSF
-417 AKFKTSD
+417 AKFKPSD
-424 LDFSNLHANSDRDK
+424 LSFSNLHVSNDRDK

-449 YNDSVLNEIFNLFK
+449 YNDAVLNGIFNLFK

-476 QDMFES
+476 QDVFES
-482 GSTYGHRCSKAGLEI
+482 GPTYGHRCSKAGLEI
-497 PFMIYVSG
+497 PFMIYVSD

-557 YAQRKRIVCYGSMD
+557 DAQRKRAVCYGSMD
-571 YDKTK
+571 YDKVAK